1 MAINN
6 IRKINVRSPYY
17 ITVQDEF
24 EPDVPIPPDPDPPTE
39 PLESA
44 VDLACGDS
52 ITYAVAPPVNKIR
65 ISTANRQYGDY
76 TVTFSNIDVPI
87 KYRIY
92 NEGTPTGA
100 YTTKGLSLYAD
111 PWLEA
116 TGEVLSGTAGETPIS
131 ATLTHT
137 TNSGNNN
144 GENLILEILAPLPIS
159 GIGVELTSC
168 ASEVV
173 APAPST
179 SGYVTV
185 ITIYNKM
192 TLQKITSSG
201 YTDATNTNA
210 ITVKLNGVSI
220 ALPSSPNIYGGV
232 RIVCSD
238 VTPNWIVDPTTL
250 PYISSKVDPTA
261 QTVWAN
267 WIYSASGNDG
277 QMTVVYVNDSSLNS
291 SINDLEITT
300 QADHFGKYGVLVAS
314 HPTSQSGSENKILT
328 HNNSENVVGVIDEIV
343 HQQGTLTLGN
353 GDLYNR
359 STISI
364 NNINGQNASVT
375 SHIWEHPEFSLEG
388 WRQPL
393 PNEAETRPFNI
404 TPKTGI

>member
-1 MAINN
+1 MAIDN

-24 EPDVPIPPDPDPPTE
+24 EPDVPIPPIPDPPTE

-52 ITYAVAPPVNKIR
+52 ITYAVAPAVNKIR

-100 YTTKGLSLYAD
+100 YTTKGLSYHAD
-111 PWLEA
+111 QWLEA
-116 TGEVLSGTAGETPIS
+116 TGEVLSGTAGNTPIS

-144 GENLILEILAPLPIS
+144 GENLILEILAPLPVTGGTS
-159 GIGVELTSC
+159 VELTSC

-173 APAPST
+173 APSPST

-192 TLQKITSSG
+192 TLQKVTSSG
-201 YTDATNTNA
+201 YTGATNTNA

-220 ALPSSPNIYGGV
+220 ALPSSPNVYGGV

-267 WIYSASGNDG
+267 WTYSASGNDG

-343 HQQGTLTLGN
+343 HQQGTQDAGN
-353 GDLYNR
+353 GDFYNR

-364 NNINGQNASVT
+364 DNINGQIAEVT
-375 SHIWEHPEFSLEG
+375 SHIWEHPEYLIGE
-388 WRQPL
+388 WRQDPSTKTSL
-393 PNEAETRPFNI
+393 DFNT